1 VTAQPR
7 RREEAEAGA
16 EASGPDP
23 RSATPPPCVRPRECS
38 PAERRGELGDRGR
51 GEPGRARGWR
61 AAFVARGGGGGFQTG
76 ALPPSARCFRRGLA
90 RAAGLGAASFLRESC
105 FARLVS
111 RPPEKGDRVLALFFF
126 FLKKKKVLL

>member
-1 VTAQPR
+1 MCAAPIVLAFRWGRGKGRGEPDEGGVQPRAPGSPQSRCWSGRGHWRGRQAVTAQPR

-51 GEPGRARGWR
+51 
-61 AAFVARGGGGGFQTG
+61 
-76 ALPPSARCFRRGLA
+76 
-90 RAAGLGAASFLRESC
+90 
-105 FARLVS
+105 
-111 RPPEKGDRVLALFFF
+111 VLQ
-126 FLKKKKVLL
+126 KTY